1 MEEIIASIS
10 RIIAEDGR
18 PGDPPRP
25 APTEKSD
32 ILELT
37 EAVGE
42 DGSVRRIVPAAAA
55 DGPKPAPPEAAKTL
69 RHCRHCR
76 RLRSAA
82 HRARAAA
89 RRTTASRPGGRTEPA
104 ACARTDSS
112 AATSEA
118 AAASFA
124 RLGAMPRDRAREGE
138 LLMGAGDRTLE
149 EIVRET
155 LRPLLQAW
163 LDEHLPTI
171 VERLVREEIARVVGE
186 AGIR

>member
-18 PGDPPRP
+18 PGDPPRR

-42 DGSVRRIVPAAAA
+42 DGSVRRIQPGVPP
-55 DGPKPAPPEAAKTL
+55 DGPKLTPLEAAATPSPL
-69 RHCRHCR
+69 PPLPPLGPRIEPEPP
-76 RLRSAA
+76 
-82 HRARAAA
+82 RAEPPRAD
-89 RRTTASRPGGRTEPA
+89 PA
-104 ACARTDSS
+104 VGPSLPPVRERILS

-124 RLGAMPRDRAREGE
+124 RLGAMPRDRSREGE
-138 LLMGAGDRTLE
+138 LLMGPGDRTLE

>member
-42 DGSVRRIVPAAAA
+42 DGSVRRIVPAPAA
-55 DGPKPAPPEAAKTL
+55 DGTKPTPPEAATTPSPL
-69 RHCRHCR
+69 LPLPPLGPRIEPEPP
-76 RLRSAA
+76 
-82 HRARAAA
+82 RAEPPRDDRAVG
-89 RRTTASRPGGRTEPA
+89 PGLPRVRE
-104 ACARTDSS
+104 RILS

-124 RLGAMPRDRAREGE
+124 RLGTMPRDRSREGE

-149 EIVRET
+149 DIVRET

>member
-18 PGDPPRP
+18 PGDTPRP
-25 APTEKSD
+25 APAEQKD
-32 ILELT
+32 VFELT
-37 EAVGE
+37 EAIGE
-42 DGSVRRIVPAAAA
+42 DGSVRRIKPAGAA
-55 DGPKPAPPEAAKTL
+55 DGPTAKPPGAAKAPSPPL
-69 RHCRHCR
+69 GPRIEPEPP
-76 RLRSAA
+76 
-82 HRARAAA
+82 RA
-89 RRTTASRPGGRTEPA
+89 EPA
-104 ACARTDSS
+104 IGTPGPRPMRERILS

-124 RLGAMPRDRAREGE
+124 RLGAMPRERPREGE

-163 LDEHLPTI
+163 LDEHLPAI